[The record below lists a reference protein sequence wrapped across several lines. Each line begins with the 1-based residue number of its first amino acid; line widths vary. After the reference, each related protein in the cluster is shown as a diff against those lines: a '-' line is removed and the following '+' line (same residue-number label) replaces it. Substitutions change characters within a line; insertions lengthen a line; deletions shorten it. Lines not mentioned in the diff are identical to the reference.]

1 MTDREIIQG
10 LIARDN
16 RVTEQ
21 FFYVRCRPLLKSI
34 MRLVFGRPVEYDEM
48 VSELY
53 DYLMTDDCSKLRRF
67 QYRSSI
73 YQWMKVVATRF
84 FIRHRDRMI
93 ENASNELPYVREADN
108 EAVDTA
114 DIISDRIDVAKLLR
128 LMDNR
133 RYADVI
139 QNLVLD
145 DVAPERY
152 ALQIGVT
159 VDNLYNIKKRAMTA
173 LSRIALKYYG
183 HGR

>member
-1 MTDREIIQG
+1 
-10 LIARDN
+10 
-16 RVTEQ
+16 
-21 FFYVRCRPLLKSI
+21 
-34 MRLVFGRPVEYDEM
+34 
-48 VSELY
+48 
-53 DYLMTDDCSKLRRF
+53 
-67 QYRSSI
+67 
-73 YQWMKVVATRF
+73 MKVVATRF
-84 FIRHRDRMI
+84 FIHHRDRMI

-159 VDNLYNIKKRAMTA
+159 VDNLYNIKKHAMTA

>member
-16 RVTEQ
+16 MVTEQ
-21 FFYVRCRPLLKSI
+21 FFYVRCRPLLTSV

-84 FIRHRDRMI
+84 FIRHRNNVI
-93 ENASNELPYVREADN
+93 ENTSGELPYEREADS
-108 EAVDTA
+108 ATADTA
-114 DIISDRIDVAKLLR
+114 DAVGDRIDVARLLQ
-128 LMDNR
+128 LMPNR

-145 DVAPERY
+145 DIEPEQY
-152 ALQIGVT
+152 AQQIGVT

-173 LSRIALKYYG
+173 LTRIALKYYG